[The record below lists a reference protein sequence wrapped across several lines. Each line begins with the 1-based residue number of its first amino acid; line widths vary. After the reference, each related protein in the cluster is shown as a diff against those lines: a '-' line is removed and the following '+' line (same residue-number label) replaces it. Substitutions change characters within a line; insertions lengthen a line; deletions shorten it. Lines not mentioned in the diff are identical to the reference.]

1 MERAFVRR
9 AVAVVAAATVVL
21 TAAFVGIVA
30 LVKGSALGVGGRV
43 PFYVL
48 GGAVVFIVTLVALE
62 NPMKGGLQILTVT
75 VAVSAVGFALIALAG
90 EGLIYAARYPRSV
103 FGSSLVVYFLA
114 AAIVCTGT
122 VYWGINHWRE
132 FTS

>member
-9 AVAVVAAATVVL
+9 VVALVVAATVVL
-21 TAAFVGIVA
+21 TAAFVGVVA
-30 LVKGSALGVGGRV
+30 LVKGLAHGVGGRV

-48 GGAVVFIVTLVALE
+48 GGAVVFVATLFLLE
-62 NPMKGGLQILTVT
+62 NPMEGGLPILTST
-75 VAVSAVGFALIALAG
+75 VAVSAVGFALIALGG
-90 EGLIYAARYPRSV
+90 EGVVYAITYPHQV

-114 AAIVCTGT
+114 AALVCTGT
-122 VYWGINHWRE
+122 VYWGLNHWRE